1 MSGTYCNSTT
11 DVLSWPTTTHHIHPT
26 LSMFW
31 LKIIKDFLKILRE
44 GQTPAQIAGGF
55 ALGALLGFSPMLTLQ
70 GLVIWLVI
78 FVLNVNLA
86 SAFLAV
92 TLCSLFAFLLDPLFH
107 SIGYVLLVQIDG
119 LKPLWTSLYNAP
131 VAPLTRFNNTVVM
144 GSLAFALV
152 AFLPIYIGMKRFVV
166 AYRTHVGSRV
176 EQWNI
181 YKTIR
186 KSALVQWYLKIR
198 DLAG

>member
-1 MSGTYCNSTT
+1 
-11 DVLSWPTTTHHIHPT
+11 
-26 LSMFW
+26 MFW
-31 LKIIKDFLKILRE
+31 LKIIKDFIKILRE

-55 ALGALLGFSPMLTLQ
+55 ALGSLLGFSPMFTLQ
-70 GLVIWLVI
+70 GVLIWLVI

-92 TLCSLFAFLLDPLFH
+92 TLFSLFAYLLDPLFH
-107 SIGYVLLVQIDG
+107 LIGYALLAQSDT
-119 LKPLWTSLYNAP
+119 LRPLWTALYNAP

-144 GSLAFALV
+144 GSLVFAIV
-152 AFLPIYIGMKRFVV
+152 AFLPVYIGMKRFVV
-166 AYRTHVGSRV
+166 AYRTHVGSKV
-176 EQWNI
+176 EQWKI
-181 YKTIR
+181 YKTIK